1 MTHSEHTV
9 SFREVFGFVW
19 RYWCRVPW
27 KFGTVIA
34 GGLLGVLIEVQIPII
49 SATLV
54 VAVQNYAQS
63 LSTLDAAYDALLLL
77 LAAFA
82 GLSLVQQVYLRV
94 WIRLAAQVMQ
104 NLIYDGFHRVQRFS
118 SDWHADHFAGSTVR
132 QITRGMWAYD
142 SLADTVVTDMGPG
155 LLLLIGVS
163 ISMFLREPLM
173 GLYFAGAVII
183 FIGVSVAM
191 SLYYVAPA
199 NVLSNDA
206 DTALGGQLADAV
218 TCNSVIKSF
227 GAEQREDEAMYA
239 SSGNWRIRA
248 RTAWL
253 MSMDAGAVQSVMI
266 IALLGGLLMI
276 VLSLA
281 EQGSPILDDIV
292 YVITS
297 YFIVNGYLRNIGWQ
311 VRNLQKAINELDD
324 LVRISKTW
332 PQVRD
337 NPEAITFTP
346 GTGAIRYHDISF
358 RYPNQPT
365 AIFEHFN
372 LTIEAGEKV
381 ALVGESGSGKST
393 FVKLLQRLYDVDE
406 GVIEVDGHDIR
417 LVTQQSL
424 RQAISLVPQ
433 EPILFHRT
441 LAENIA
447 YGKPGA
453 SMAEIVHA
461 ARVAHASEFIEQ
473 LSLGYDTLVG
483 ERGIKLSGGERQRV
497 AIARAVLA
505 DAPVLVL
512 DEATSSLDS
521 MTEHYIQDAMA
532 KLMEGRTSIIV
543 AHRLSTIRQVDRILV
558 FDHGRIVEQGDHE
571 RLMDNDQGTYRRLYD
586 MQALGFI
593 DDVAKAPR
601 LTPTVRPGPS

>member
-1 MTHSEHTV
+1 VTHSEHTV

-94 WIRLAAQVMQ
+94 WIRLAAEVMQ

-311 VRNLQKAINELDD
+311 VRNLQKAVNELDD

-337 NPEAITFTP
+337 NPEAITFTQGP
-346 GTGAIRYHDISF
+346 GAIRYHDISF

>member
-94 WIRLAAQVMQ
+94 WIRLAAEVMQ